1 MSDLLYVNFG
11 LMRCHPT
18 ELYTELHFVLNFSNA
33 YCCTCFVF
41 YLFSGVL
48 AEHIQSIT
56 QAEAF
61 EKIFSHGWGS
71 LIPPQVESMR
81 GRWSRSGLSELVGDT
96 TLFHVEFYSFLA

>member
-61 EKIFSHGWGS
+61 GKKNRTDGGPLS
-71 LIPPQVESMR
+71 LLRWRVCEGVGRAWDCPNSWAIPPCFM
-81 GRWSRSGLSELVGDT
+81 LNFT
-96 TLFHVEFYSFLA
+96 AF